1 MHSDRHRGILLDMAN
16 SEPSDPG
23 ARLLRGASP
32 SEQLRTASFPIV
44 MRGYDR
50 RAVDD
55 FLAELRTLVA
65 DLEAG
70 QTREGVVQKAL
81 DEIGEET
88 AGILQRAHETADEIA
103 ARSRT
108 QADSRLQRAQREAE
122 IARREA
128 DEYSEQ
134 VVVDTRA
141 LWEDRQRLIEE
152 IRQLADEV
160 LATADDAMERV
171 SMPEPLARQDE
182 PTTSED
188 EVAGPIGLAPAE
200 VDDRAA
206 TQIFEFDPSDEP
218 PDDGEG
224 FAPAGQD
231 DDEATEAYRL
241 EPVADDEPVA
251 GDEPQAG
258 DESGGTVELEALPGG
273 ETDDELADD
282 EDEPERPPERRF

>member
-55 FLAELRTLVA
+55 FLDELRTLVA

-241 EPVADDEPVA
+241 EPVADDEP
-251 GDEPQAG
+251 PPRTPAG

-273 ETDDELADD
+273 EPDDELADD
-282 EDEPERPPERRF
+282 DDEPELPPERRF

>member
-1 MHSDRHRGILLDMAN
+1 MAN

-160 LATADDAMERV
+160 LATADDAMERL

-218 PDDGEG
+218 DDDEG
-224 FAPAGQD
+224 FAPTDPD

-241 EPVADDEPVA
+241 EPVADDEPR
-251 GDEPQAG
+251 G

-273 ETDDELADD
+273 EPDDEPAADD
-282 EDEPERPPERRF
+282 DEPEQRF

>member
-1 MHSDRHRGILLDMAN
+1 MAN
-16 SEPSDPG
+16 SETSDPG
-23 ARLLRGASP
+23 DARFLRDASA
-32 SEQLRTASFPIV
+32 SERLHAVSFPIV

-55 FLAELRTLVA
+55 FLAELRDLVA

-108 QADSRLQRAQREAE
+108 QADSRLQRAQREAD
-122 IARREA
+122 IARRDA

-134 VVVDTRA
+134 VVADTRA

-171 SMPEPLARQDE
+171 SMPEPLARHEE

-188 EVAGPIGLAPAE
+188 EMAGPIGLAPAAE

-218 PDDGEG
+218 DDVES
-224 FAPAGQD
+224 FTPADQD
-231 DDEATEAYRL
+231 DDE
-241 EPVADDEPVA
+241 PV
-251 GDEPQAG
+251 GDG
-258 DESGGTVELEALPGG
+258 ESGGTVELEALPGG
-273 ETDDELADD
+273 EPDD
-282 EDEPERPPERRF
+282 EDDEPELPPGRPFA

>member
-1 MHSDRHRGILLDMAN
+1 M
-16 SEPSDPG
+16 
-23 ARLLRGASP
+23 
-32 SEQLRTASFPIV
+32 
-44 MRGYDR
+44 
-50 RAVDD
+50 
-55 FLAELRTLVA
+55 

-70 QTREGVVQKAL
+70 ETREGVVQKAL

-88 AGILQRAHETADEIA
+88 AGILQRAHATADEIA

-152 IRQLADEV
+152 YPPARRRGARHRRRRHGALG
-160 LATADDAMERV
+160 

-218 PDDGEG
+218 SDDDEG
-224 FAPAGQD
+224 FAPADPD

-241 EPVADDEPVA
+241 EPVADEEPR
-251 GDEPQAG
+251 G

-273 ETDDELADD
+273 EPDDEPATPRRRSSPRAALLD
-282 EDEPERPPERRF
+282 PSYRGILPRPLRPVAALLLVALREVPKDFENRRPMIPGALPPAR